1 MNLGHL
7 ILAGLRQ
14 RPVLYSLNLL
24 GLALGSALVA
34 ALLMGGSQI
43 RNAATAEAQG
53 IDLVIGASGSP
64 LQLVLSAVYHADS
77 PTGNLAASEWARW
90 RAHPLVGEVVP
101 LAMGDFVLGYRLVGT
116 TSELAD
122 FFELSVEQ
130 GSWWEVEATVVLGAS
145 VAREL
150 GVGIGAP
157 LVATHGGE
165 GPIAQA
171 HEDHPLRVSGILAP
185 TGRVLD
191 RLVLTDLR
199 TYWHL
204 HGTHPGNTV
213 EEGEGIHGHGQPGD
227 ALHAH
232 DHGSE
237 HATAHSH
244 PPGPP
249 EAASLA
255 EYGPADLDGQE
266 VTALLVRYAT
276 PLAAGRLGH
285 EVSAQPRLQAASPAQ
300 EMARLLTVFGG
311 LLWGAQA
318 LAFLVLA
325 VSALGL
331 LVTIHQSLEQRRYEV
346 ALLRVLG
353 AGRIRVGLLLIG
365 EALLVSTLAAMLG
378 LLLGHLG
385 LEVAGRVG
393 SGVAPV
399 PLTGKAFS
407 PASLWVLPLAWS
419 LALLAATPAAWR
431 VFRMEVADV
440 LARGS

>member
-14 RPVLYSLNLL
+14 RPVLYGLNLL
-24 GLALGSALVA
+24 GLALGSALVV

-77 PTGNLAASEWARW
+77 PTGNLPASEWARW
-90 RAHPLVGEVVP
+90 RAHPLVGKIVP
-101 LAMGDFVLGYRLVGT
+101 LAMGDFVSGYRLVGT
-116 TSELAD
+116 TPELAD

-130 GSWWEVEATVVLGAS
+130 GSWWDVEAAVVLGAS

-150 GVGIGAP
+150 GVGVGAP

-165 GPIAQA
+165 GPAAQP
-171 HEDHPLRVSGILAP
+171 HDDHPLRVSGILAP
-185 TGRVLD
+185 TGRILD

-204 HGTHPGNTV
+204 HGTHPGGVV
-213 EEGEGIHGHGQPGD
+213 ESEGIHGHGPPED
-227 ALHAH
+227 VHHVH
-232 DHGSE
+232 DHGDE
-237 HATAHSH
+237 HEAAHSH
-244 PPGPP
+244 HPGPP
-249 EAASLA
+249 EASLLA

-276 PLAAGRLGH
+276 PLAAGRLVH

-311 LLWGAQA
+311 LLRGAQA
-318 LAFLVLA
+318 LALLVLA

-365 EALLVSTLAAMLG
+365 EALLVGTLAAMLG

-385 LEVAGRVG
+385 LEAAGRAG

-399 PLTGKAFS
+399 PLSGKVFS
-407 PASLWVLPLAWS
+407 PSSLWVFPLAWA

-431 VFRMEVADV
+431 VFRMEVSDV
-440 LARGS
+440 LARGG